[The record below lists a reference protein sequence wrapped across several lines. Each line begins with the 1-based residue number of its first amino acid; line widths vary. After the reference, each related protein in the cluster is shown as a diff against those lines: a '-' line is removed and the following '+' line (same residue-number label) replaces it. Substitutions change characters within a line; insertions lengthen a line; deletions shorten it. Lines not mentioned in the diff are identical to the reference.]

1 MTVKSLSSLTLA
13 LAMTPV
19 AITSL
24 TSCQSQKE
32 EMAQGE
38 QIFYADPTIYAENG
52 KFYLTGTRN
61 REPLGFALLE
71 STDLKNWTPAR
82 PDSMILTPGETVFGT
97 MGFWAP
103 QIIKDGNRYL
113 FAYTANEQTVLAA
126 SDSLNGIYTQ
136 AEPLPIDGS
145 EKNIDPFLFTDSD
158 GRSYLYHVRFDNGNF
173 LWVGE
178 FDPATGKIKEG
189 TLQRCFVNDQPWEAT
204 PAYESAPIMEGPTVI
219 KIDDLYYLFYS
230 SNHFISEYYAVGYAT
245 APTPVGPWTKNPANP
260 IIHQSIVGEK
270 GSGHGDIFTDNDGK
284 LRYVYH
290 VHNSDSVVSPRRTRI
305 ITLNVERDSAGPA
318 RITADPATIIIPV
331 KA

>member
-145 EKNIDPFLFTDSD
+145 EKISTPSC
-158 GRSYLYHVRFDNGNF
+158 S
-173 LWVGE
+173 
-178 FDPATGKIKEG
+178 PIPTGAAIS
-189 TLQRCFVNDQPWEAT
+189 TTCAST
-204 PAYESAPIMEGPTVI
+204 TVI
-219 KIDDLYYLFYS
+219 SFGLANS
-230 SNHFISEYYAVGYAT
+230 
-245 APTPVGPWTKNPANP
+245 TPPQAK
-260 IIHQSIVGEK
+260 
-270 GSGHGDIFTDNDGK
+270 
-284 LRYVYH
+284 
-290 VHNSDSVVSPRRTRI
+290 
-305 ITLNVERDSAGPA
+305 
-318 RITADPATIIIPV
+318 
-331 KA
+331 